1 MKKPLVS
8 IVIPSYNERK
18 NLLVLIPKI
27 IAVFR
32 AMPSWHY
39 EIIVVDDNSPDG
51 TADAV
56 RRKFRDRVRVIRHGG
71 KRDLGRSI
79 AQGIYASAGSI
90 LIGMDADG
98 NHDPACIPELLER
111 LRSADMA
118 VASRFVR
125 GGGMADRMRYIGSAL
140 LNTAFRFV
148 LGFPVRD
155 NTSGFYAIARKR
167 LMQLGIRDIYY
178 GYGEYHVRL
187 VWRAKQHGLTF
198 AEVPVFYQSRR
209 YGESKSRLF
218 SMVFPY
224 CMAAVSLRLL
234 HGRRDG

>member
-32 AMPSWHY
+32 MMPTWQY
-39 EIIVVDDNSPDG
+39 EIVVVDDNSPDG
-51 TADAV
+51 SADAV
-56 RRKFRDRVRVIRHGG
+56 RRKFRDRVRVIRRGG
-71 KRDLGRSI
+71 TRDLGRSI

-98 NHDPACIPELLER
+98 NHDPACIPILLER
-111 LRSADMA
+111 LHSADMV

-125 GGGMADRMRYIGSAL
+125 GGGMADRARFIGSAL
-140 LNTAFRFV
+140 LNAAFRFF

-155 NTSGFYAIARKR
+155 NTSGYYAISRKR
-167 LMQLGIRDIYY
+167 LMQLGVRDIYY
-178 GYGEYHVRL
+178 GYGEYHMRL
-187 VWRAKQHGLTF
+187 VWRAKQHGLIL

-209 YGESKSRLF
+209 YGESKSHLF
-218 SMVFPY
+218 AMIIPY
-224 CMAAVSLRLL
+224 CMAAVSLRLT
-234 HGRRDG
+234 HGRRDD

>member
-1 MKKPLVS
+1 MKKTLVS
-8 IVIPSYNERK
+8 VVIPSYNERE

-32 AMPSWHY
+32 KLPSFQH

-51 TADAV
+51 TAEAV
-56 RRKFRDRVRVIRHGG
+56 RRKFRNPVYVMNHRGT
-71 KRDLGRSI
+71 RDLGRSI
-79 AQGIYASAGSI
+79 AQGIYASHGDI

-98 NHDPACIPELLER
+98 NHDPACIPRLLDR
-111 LRSADMA
+111 LRSEDLV

-125 GGGMADRMRYIGSAL
+125 GGGMADRARFIGSAL
-140 LNTAFRFV
+140 LNAVFCVV

-155 NTSGFYAIARKR
+155 NTSGFYAIRKKQLR
-167 LMQLGIRDIYY
+167 LLGVRDIYY

-187 VWRAKQHGLTF
+187 VWRAKQHGLTL
-198 AEVPVFYQSRR
+198 AEVPVFYASRR
-209 YGESKSRLF
+209 HGESKSRLF
-218 SMVFPY
+218 AMIVPY

-234 HGRRDG
+234 HGRRNG